1 MATAKRLKVAVHA
14 RRPAGN
20 APGRS
25 LRSTSLPTW
34 SAPETAWRRSANLP
48 TTMRTILIRHARG
61 WNGRSLHFTSSSRD
75 YARVAFLNDAFRDFD
90 QVEGAIARQFDFSE
104 LELGAVRF

>member
-1 MATAKRLKVAVHA
+1 MERA
-14 RRPAGN
+14 RDRMEG
-20 APGRS
+20 
-25 LRSTSLPTW
+25 
-34 SAPETAWRRSANLP
+34 SANLP
-48 TTMRTILIRHARG
+48 TTMRTILIRHARA

>member
-1 MATAKRLKVAVHA
+1 MATAKQLKAAVHA

-25 LRSTSLPTW
+25 LRSTS
-34 SAPETAWRRSANLP
+34 
-48 TTMRTILIRHARG
+48 
-61 WNGRSLHFTSSSRD
+61 FTSSSRN
-75 YARVAFLNDAFRDFD
+75 YARVAFLNDALRDFD